1 MLHKFYHLA
10 AFCDNTYMR
19 IHVRGVSNNL
29 LTKQDLLDKFLS
41 NSEKNI
47 ICELSDPV
55 ATDWLAGR
63 ISVKSAVLQ
72 MVNLPLQLSRL
83 EIGYFD
89 SGQPYIE
96 HDDKTVSQAN
106 HISISHRDGIGV
118 SAASDRLVGVDVEM
132 VQRRDKSML
141 SYISSSK
148 EREVTNQYFAD
159 PNKYVTFLWVIKE
172 AVMKAD
178 GCGLSIPPASVSI
191 QSVLLY
197 NEQYR
202 VRVSA
207 PLPISHWCVDVLMI
221 TEDVFCAVAQPHHE
235 KTENINWNITL

>member
-1 MLHKFYHLA
+1 
-10 AFCDNTYMR
+10 
-19 IHVRGVSNNL
+19 
-29 LTKQDLLDKFLS
+29 
-41 NSEKNI
+41 
-47 ICELSDPV
+47 
-55 ATDWLAGR
+55 
-63 ISVKSAVLQ
+63 
-72 MVNLPLQLSRL
+72 
-83 EIGYFD
+83 
-89 SGQPYIE
+89 
-96 HDDKTVSQAN
+96 
-106 HISISHRDGIGV
+106 
-118 SAASDRLVGVDVEM
+118 
-132 VQRRDKSML
+132 ML

-178 GCGLSIPPASVSI
+178 GCGLSIPPASVNI

-207 PLPISHWCVDVLMI
+207 SLPISHWCVDVLMI

>member
-1 MLHKFYHLA
+1 MS
-10 AFCDNTYMR
+10 
-19 IHVRGVSNNL
+19 IHVRAVSNNL

-47 ICELSDPV
+47 ICELSDP
-55 ATDWLAGR
+55 AAADWLAGR
-63 ISVKSAVLQ
+63 VSVKSAVLQ
-72 MVNLPLQLSRL
+72 IVKLPLQLSRL
-83 EIGYFD
+83 EVGYFD

-96 HDDKTVSQAN
+96 HGDKTLSQAN
-106 HISISHRDGIGV
+106 HISISHRDGVGV
-118 SAASDRLVGVDVEM
+118 SAASERLVGVDVEM
-132 VQRRDKSML
+132 VQCRDKSML

-159 PNKYVTFLWVIKE
+159 PNKCVTFLWVIKE

-207 PLPISHWCVDVLMI
+207 PLPTSHWCVDVLMI

-235 KTENINWNITL
+235 KTETINWNITL